1 MGEMVVRGATVI
13 DGRGAD
19 PSVRDV
25 VIGGDG
31 LIAEGGRSGGAT
43 LDLDGLTLL
52 PGLIDAHTHIAPLN
66 TVRSGTAT
74 VAEIAAEMFAILRD
88 ALDAGFTTLRDC
100 GGVDGGLVRA
110 LERGLIPGPR
120 VIPAGPIL
128 CQTGGHGHMAPPF
141 AGPARAAEMSVPG
154 LAEMSIQCDGPD
166 AVRRG
171 ARLAFQ
177 RGARFLKMCVTGGVI
192 SHSDALTDTQ
202 FTVPELRAAVEE
214 AAARGTYVT
223 VHAHNNAGVRN
234 AMEAGVRGVEHG
246 TMIDAELAE
255 QMAAA
260 GMYLV
265 PTLAVTEML
274 RDHGREHGYEDH
286 ILARLGTV
294 GADMGNA
301 AKIAYDAGVPVGSG
315 SDLSGPGS
323 ERRGME
329 IALKARTLGAAA
341 AIESATSVNA
351 RILGIADKV
360 GTIAAGRHADVIAVD
375 GDPLTD
381 PGLLADPAN
390 VRVVIRAGEITKDA
404 RTA

>member
-1 MGEMVVRGATVI
+1 MGVIVRGATVI
-13 DGRGAD
+13 DGRGTD

-25 VIGGDG
+25 VVGDDG
-31 LIAEGGRSGGAT
+31 AIAAEGTGET
-43 LDLDGLTLL
+43 LDLGGLTLL
-52 PGLIDAHTHIAPLN
+52 PGLIDAHTHVMPI
-66 TVRSGTAT
+66 TTIRSGDAS
-74 VAEIAAEMFAILRD
+74 VAELAAEMFATLRD

-110 LERGLIPGPR
+110 VERGLVPGPR
-120 VIPAGPIL
+120 IIPAGPLL
-128 CQTGGHGHMAPPF
+128 CQTGGHGYLFPPF
-141 AGPARAAEMSVPG
+141 AGPARGDDVDTPG
-154 LAEMSIQCDGPD
+154 LASLSIVCDGPD

-214 AAARGTYVT
+214 AAARNTYVT
-223 VHAHNNAGVRN
+223 VHAHNNQGIRS

-246 TMIDAELAE
+246 TMIDAELAAD
-255 QMAAA
+255 MAAA
-260 GMYLV
+260 GMFVV

-274 RDHGREHGYEDH
+274 RDHGRELGFEEH
-286 ILARLGTV
+286 ILSRLGTV
-294 GADMGNA
+294 GADMGKA

-329 IALKARTLGAAA
+329 IGLKARTMGAEA
-341 AIESATSVNA
+341 AIASATSVNA
-351 RILGIADKV
+351 RILGVADEL
-360 GTIAAGRHADVIAVD
+360 GTLKPGHRADLIAVD
-375 GDPLTD
+375 GDPLSAPDLLGD
-381 PGLLADPAN
+381 PS
-390 VRVVIRAGEITKDA
+390 RVKVVVKDGQIVKDT
-404 RTA
+404 R